1 MKAIVLLSGGIDS
14 TACLKFY
21 LDLSYEVECIF
32 CDYGQ
37 PASAPE
43 LQAAK
48 IISGIYGVPLH
59 IITTTSLSIPSSGE
73 ICGRNALLVLQA
85 LCFMGFGTYKI
96 ILGIHAGS
104 NYADCS
110 SNFVVSMNRI
120 LDYYANGTVCL
131 EAPFSDW
138 NKHDIIAYCKE
149 KGIPYDITYSCEKG
163 TIPPCGKCLSCLDRK
178 GDFDEPV

>member
-32 CDYGQ
+32 CNYGQ
-37 PASAPE
+37 PALEPE

-48 IISGIYGVPLH
+48 AISEIYDVPLH
-59 IITTTSLSIPSSGE
+59 IIDTSSLAIPSSGE
-73 ICGRNALLVLQA
+73 ICGRNALLVIQA

-104 NYADCS
+104 DYTDCSPGFVAKINCLLYLYAD
-110 SNFVVSMNRI
+110 
-120 LDYYANGTVCL
+120 GTIFL
-131 EAPFSDW
+131 EAPFIKWDK
-138 NKHDIIAYCKE
+138 NGIISYCKE
-149 KGIPYDITYSCEKG
+149 KEVPGHLTYSCE
-163 TIPPCGKCLSCLDRK
+163 TESVPPCGKCLSCLDRK
-178 GDFDEPV
+178 GHFDETV